1 MLLVVLS
8 GALTPAVDVS
18 TLTGPERDDLR
29 ARNLKSSISAVC
41 AAYLLYSTLQGPDTH
56 MSRPHPAIWKVMHGL
71 FVLYMLFLVFLLC
84 QGDG

>member
-1 MLLVVLS
+1 MVLS

-56 MSRPHPAIWKVMHGL
+56 MSRPHPALEGHARA

-84 QGDG
+84 QETG